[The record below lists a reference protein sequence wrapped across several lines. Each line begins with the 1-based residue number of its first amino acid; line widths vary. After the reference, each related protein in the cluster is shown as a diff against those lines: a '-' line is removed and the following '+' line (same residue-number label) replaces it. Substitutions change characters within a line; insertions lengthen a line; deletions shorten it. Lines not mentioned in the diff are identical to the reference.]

1 MEQIKAVEQ
10 TPRPYRDLSID
21 DLFGEIT
28 WNADLAHG
36 LLNFVKRGLHG
47 DEQEKIEVSAVM
59 AFVKSLYG
67 PMANIVDELA
77 PLIYELKIREEE
89 CRPPGMRV
97 AHTNQGGDPAKRVS
111 RRGKQLKRMLDNFG
125 DSRQEQK
132 KRMLDKDEDNRV
144 I

>member
-67 PMANIVDELA
+67 PMANIVDELT
-77 PLIYELKIREEE
+77 PLIYELKIRELE
-89 CRPPGMRV
+89 CRPPGQLV
-97 AHTNQGGDPAKRVS
+97 AHTNQGGESAKRVS
-111 RRGKQLKRMLDNFG
+111 RRR
-125 DSRQEQK
+125 EQ
-132 KRMLDKDEDNRV
+132 RRG
-144 I
+144 